1 MSAAFLAGPCNIIV
15 ALKSELS
22 GSVVKEVN
30 VPETLFACR
39 SRAAGWLPSQPAPR
53 CLVSAARCMDSTAWL
68 QGKLN
73 YLELIKRLL
82 GYLIIVMAHL

>member
-1 MSAAFLAGPCNIIV
+1 MSAAFLAGACNVIV

-22 GSVVKEVN
+22 GRMIKEVN
-30 VPETLFACR
+30 VPETLHA
-39 SRAAGWLPSQPAPR
+39 RAELLDGFPPSQTLS
-53 CLVSAARCMDSTAWL
+53 LVGTALSMDSTVWL

-82 GYLIIVMAHL
+82 GYLIIIMARS

>member
-1 MSAAFLAGPCNIIV
+1 MSAAFLAGACNIIV

-22 GSVVKEVN
+22 GCVIKEVN
-30 VPETLFACR
+30 VPETLFACTR
-39 SRAAGWLPSQPAPR
+39 RAAGWLPSQPDSH
-53 CLVSAARCMDSTAWL
+53 CLAGTALSMDSTVWL

-82 GYLIIVMAHL
+82 G